1 MGCVHL
7 FKGMIAGREE
17 NMKAF
22 LLTILFI
29 GSLLLNGMAYEI
41 MAEEQKLEDCLYAR
55 MVTSKGNILLAL
67 EFEKT
72 PLTVANFVGLAEG
85 TKRFSD
91 SKGRT
96 SGRYY
101 DGLTFH
107 RVIADFMIQGG
118 CPLGSGTGGPGYN
131 FPDEFDPSLKHDR
144 PGVLSMANAGPGTN
158 GSQFFITHVP
168 TPWLDNKHSI
178 FGHVVTGQAVVDAI
192 KKGDSLV
199 RIEII
204 RVGDKAENFATDQKA
219 FDTLMAGIEKRKAKV
234 EKERL
239 EKEKAIIKMKWPNA
253 TTTDSGLMYVVM
265 KEGSDDKPDP
275 GTTIR
280 AHYKGMF
287 LDGREF
293 ASSVDQGEPIRIQV
307 GTDRLIKGWN
317 EALLDMKKGEKRILI
332 IPPDL
337 AYGNRQQGPI
347 PPNSTL
353 VFEVELVDF

>member
-1 MGCVHL
+1 M
-7 FKGMIAGREE
+7 E
-17 NMKAF
+17 
-22 LLTILFI
+22 
-29 GSLLLNGMAYEI
+29 SEI
-41 MAEEQKLEDCLYAR
+41 MAEEQKLEDGLYASL
-55 MVTSKGNILLAL
+55 VTSKGKILIEL

-85 TKRFSD
+85 TKEYND

-131 FPDEFDPSLKHDR
+131 FTDEFDPSLKHDK
-144 PGVLSMANAGPGTN
+144 PGVLSMANAGPNTN

-168 TPWLDNKHSI
+168 TPHLDGKHSV
-178 FGHVVTGQAVVDAI
+178 FGHVVTGQDVVDAI
-192 KKGDSLV
+192 EKGDSLV
-199 RIEII
+199 RIDII
-204 RVGDKAENFATDQKA
+204 RVGDKAEGFASDQKA
-219 FDTLMAGIEKRKAKV
+219 FDILLAGIEKKKANA
-234 EKERL
+234 EKERI
-239 EKEKAIIKMKWPNA
+239 EKEQTIIKIKWPNA
-253 TTTDSGLMYVVM
+253 KKTDSGLMYTVL
-265 KEGSDDKPDP
+265 KEGSGDKPTT
-275 GTTIR
+275 GTMISV
-280 AHYKGMF
+280 HYTGM
-287 LDGREF
+287 LVDGSKF
-293 ASSVDQGEPIRIQV
+293 ASSVDQGEPIPIPV
-307 GTDRLIKGWN
+307 GTGRVIAGWD

-337 AYGNRQQGPI
+337 GYGNKQKGPI